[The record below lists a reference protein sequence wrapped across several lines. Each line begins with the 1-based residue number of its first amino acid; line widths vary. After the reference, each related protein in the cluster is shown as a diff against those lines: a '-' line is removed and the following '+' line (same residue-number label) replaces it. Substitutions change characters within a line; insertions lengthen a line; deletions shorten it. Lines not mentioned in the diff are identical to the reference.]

1 MQIKTA
7 AIFINPEKRQ
17 SKALAES
24 LCAALK
30 TRGIGYYIL
39 DTAAVP
45 GDIKD
50 YTDIIFCLGGD
61 GTLLR
66 AARVAAGKNI
76 KMLGINAGTLGFLS
90 AAEAGED
97 FEKILDQL
105 KKGAFTE
112 TKRLM
117 LDITVLRAGEE
128 VFRQRALNECVIK
141 SEEPRAISINMF
153 YNGWALKEYFGDG
166 VIIAA
171 PTGSTA
177 YSLAAGG
184 PVVAP
189 GIDAFILTPICPHTL
204 TQRPLVL
211 PANDVLKARVSQA
224 AAVNVDGQ
232 VHFQANPGDE
242 IIISALGERIS
253 ILYPPGY
260 NFFDVLTAKLKWGS
274 RGC

>member
-1 MQIKTA
+1 MQLKNA
-7 AIFINPEKRQ
+7 AVFINPDKEQ
-17 SKALAES
+17 SKAICKNICAGLAAEDI
-24 LCAALK
+24 A
-30 TRGIGYYIL
+30 YYML
-39 DTAAVP
+39 DTGSAA

-50 YTDIIFCLGGD
+50 NTDIIFCLGGD

-66 AARVAAGKNI
+66 AARAAVDKGVKI
-76 KMLGINAGTLGFLS
+76 VGINAGSLGFLS

-97 FEKILDQL
+97 FTQILEQL
-105 KKGAFTE
+105 KKDVFIE
-112 TKRLM
+112 IKRLM
-117 LDITVLRAGEE
+117 LDVSILRGGEE
-128 VFRQRALNECVIK
+128 AFRQSALNECVIRTN
-141 SEEPRAISINMF
+141 EPRAVSINMF

-211 PANDVLKARVSQA
+211 PADNVLRARVSHA
-224 AAVNVDGQ
+224 AAVNLDGQ
-232 VHFQANPGDE
+232 INFPAQKGDE
-242 IIISALGERIS
+242 IIISARAQRLS